1 MANKI
6 IEKIIEPVKVETG
19 SNFLLKIKVQFIPS
33 YQLITEANDNLIT
46 ETEKNLITEGDFYE

>member
-6 IEKIIEPVKVETG
+6 IEKIIETVKVEVG

-33 YQLITEANDNLIT
+33 CQLIIETGENLIT
-46 ETEKNLITEGDFYE
+46 ETGENLITEGDFYE

>member
-6 IEKIIEPVKVETG
+6 IEKIIEPTKVEVG

-33 YQLITEANDNLIT
+33 CQLITETSDNIIT
-46 ETEKNLITEGDFYE
+46 ETGENLITEGDFYE

>member
-33 YQLITEANDNLIT
+33 YQLVTEANDKLIT

>member
-33 YQLITEANDNLIT
+33 YQLVTEANDKLIT
-46 ETEKNLITEGDFYE
+46 ETGKNLITEGDFYE